1 MQPTS
6 RDAAGQD
13 VMDEQGGQNAAG
25 ISGKSAAISGS
36 IQARSMRSGRPR
48 RFAVLTAVAL
58 AGGTMFGT
66 CQARIRD
73 SVVNGT
79 QLFILNLFDPAN
91 VVITDEHGRRSIRSD
106 RDVGFPITPRRERAT
121 GLGSLAR
128 RSTLGWCSAPGCR
141 RLCWLGDNTR
151 DGLHLSCRDY
161 VAL

>member
-36 IQARSMRSGRPR
+36 IQARSMRPGSKWRSGRPR
-48 RFAVLTAVAL
+48 RLAVLTAVAL

-91 VVITDEHGRRSIRSD
+91 VVITDE
-106 RDVGFPITPRRERAT
+106 
-121 GLGSLAR
+121 
-128 RSTLGWCSAPGCR
+128 
-141 RLCWLGDNTR
+141 
-151 DGLHLSCRDY
+151 
-161 VAL
+161 

>member
-91 VVITDEHGRRSIRSD
+91 VVVTDE
-106 RDVGFPITPRRERAT
+106 
-121 GLGSLAR
+121 
-128 RSTLGWCSAPGCR
+128 
-141 RLCWLGDNTR
+141 
-151 DGLHLSCRDY
+151 
-161 VAL
+161 